1 MSEVYATHIEKL
13 SELLSEERIEEAL
26 DYIETIPADVRSH
39 WEIENMTGVISC
51 YCGMFEEAVGFFKRA
66 LQGNPNSAEIYYNL
80 SYAYI
85 NMQDFAQAEL
95 MLSCCEHN
103 TDDEDTLANIAQ
115 IRSDIKAVYDDHPE
129 LNEENNVLMLAY
141 YFPPLAGSGVFR
153 SIKFARYLSDYGWKP
168 TVISTDVPPK
178 GWSFN
183 DNSLVA
189 EIPEGMD
196 VFRVPDILN
205 KEDNVEVTSQM
216 VDKVITHLK
225 GILQHDKSAMDVFL
239 KLINNQKYSDLLT
252 FPCHAL
258 LWSIDVIR
266 YIEGNV
272 DLSKFKAVYT
282 TSGPSSA
289 HLVGFYLKKKYNIPW
304 VADYRDPWTSNPYA
318 SFNMAY
324 PIHKLFYRLENILLK
339 QADCNLTI
347 VDALVEDYQKKFG
360 LPAEQIECI
369 TNGYDESDFAEL
381 KERSERT
388 EKFTLTYSGLMYTNE
403 HNITPIMNAIKQL
416 CDEGKM
422 DVQDL
427 RFRIIGQGHEDA
439 NKQFAAQ
446 YGLADAFEQTGYV
459 EHKTALQANLD
470 SDLLLILVGDAPKF
484 RYFYPG
490 KIFEYLRSGKPIMAL
505 ASEESGVAKILSETG
520 HGKTFLST
528 QTEDIKSYILA
539 EYENWKS
546 RTDNRYERSPLIKVY
561 ERRYLT
567 MKLADALYTAAN
579 NPREFDA
586 PVYFWN
592 ETDYYNDYYD
602 KLQITEIGV
611 NSTEQRDK
619 KIIVVI
625 PSFPPRLKR
634 LDRTIKSLMN
644 QTVKADEIVVYLS
657 VETKDTDIPERLRD
671 LEKYGLK
678 IKTGYDNIIC
688 HKGWYYGMQEYPDDI
703 IIIVDDDCI
712 YDDDVIESLMESY
725 KKYPNAIS
733 ARRAHKMLLD
743 ENKKLLPYNKW
754 QFECKEYDNPSM
766 HYFVTQLGGVLYPP
780 KIFKNKLT
788 FNLEL
793 VMEYCPNN
801 GDIWLKFA
809 EFLDGIPVVIAKA
822 HKHIHPMLIAD
833 SQYCGLV
840 YDNVGQSKNDM
851 YINNLI
857 RNFNV
862 DIAKIFG
869 K

>member
-26 DYIETIPADVRSH
+26 DYIETIPDDVRSH

-51 YCGMFEEAVGFFKRA
+51 YCGMYEEAVGFFKRA
-66 LQGNPNSAEIYYNL
+66 LQGCPNSSEIYYNL
-80 SYAYI
+80 SYAYM
-85 NMQDFAQAEL
+85 NMQEFAQAEL
-95 MLSCCEHN
+95 MLGCCEYN

-115 IRSDIKAVYDDHPE
+115 IRSDIKAVYDDAPE
-129 LNEENNVLMLAY
+129 LKEENNVLMLAY

-168 TVISTDVPPK
+168 TVISTDLPPK

-189 EIPEGMD
+189 EIPEGID

-205 KEDNVEVTSQM
+205 KSDNVEVTSQM
-216 VDKVITHLK
+216 LDRVITHLK

-266 YIEGNV
+266 YIEENV
-272 DLSKFKAVYT
+272 DISKFKVVYT

-347 VDALVEDYQKKFG
+347 VDALVENYQKKFG

-381 KERSERT
+381 NERT
-388 EKFTLTYSGLMYTNE
+388 ERTDRFTFTYSGLMYTKE
-403 HNITPIMNAIKQL
+403 HNITPILNAIKQL

-422 DVQDL
+422 DAHDL
-427 RFRIIGQGHEDA
+427 RFRIVGQGHEDA
-439 NKQFAAQ
+439 NRQLAAQ

-470 SDLLLILVGDAPKF
+470 SDLLLILVGDDAKF
-484 RYFYPG
+484 KYFYPG
-490 KIFEYLRSGKPIMAL
+490 KIFEYLRSGKPIMAI
-505 ASEESGVAKILSETG
+505 ASKESGVAKILSETG
-520 HGKTFLST
+520 HGKTFLSI
-528 QTEDIKSYILA
+528 QTEDIKNHILA
-539 EYENWKS
+539 EYENWKN

-619 KIIVVI
+619 KIIVAI
-625 PSFPPRLKR
+625 ASFPPRLKT
-634 LDRTIKSLMN
+634 LDRGIKSLMT
-644 QTVKADEIVVYLS
+644 QTIKPDKIIVYLS
-657 VETKDTDIPERLRD
+657 DETKDSDIPDSLRD
-671 LEKYGLK
+671 LEQYGLTLR
-678 IKTGYDNIIC
+678 TGCENIIC
-688 HKGWYYGMQEYPDDI
+688 HKHYYYSMQEYPDDI
-703 IIIVDDDCI
+703 VIIVDDDCI
-712 YDDDVIESLMESY
+712 YDKDMIESLMNSY

-743 ENKKLLPYNKW
+743 EYGKLLPYNEW
-754 QFECKEYDNPSM
+754 QMECKEYDNPSM
-766 HYFVTQLGGVLYPP
+766 EYFVTILGGTLFPP
-780 KIFKNKLT
+780 GLLPRELLFDLDTIKDTCYKNCD
-788 FNLEL
+788 
-793 VMEYCPNN
+793 V
-801 GDIWLKFA
+801 WLKFM
-809 EFLDGIPVVIAKA
+809 EIYNNIPVVIVKA
-822 HKHIHPMLIAD
+822 EHIHPILIENT
-833 SQYCGLV
+833 QYCGLV
-840 YDNVGQSKNDM
+840 NTNVAQGFNDV

-857 RNFNV
+857 RHFDV